1 MRSEANENQPK
12 LAWSLVA
19 GYALLTV
26 GLRLAP
32 RLLGPNAYW
41 PWHLWA
47 VGALGLFAGA
57 RLRSRAALLVPV
69 AAMLVSDLL
78 LWKLLADE
86 GLPTFGRLTLFH
98 YGLFLLY
105 AVIGR
110 FLMDKTSPVW
120 IGGAAVTGSIQF
132 FVLSNFSVWY
142 LGDGTHYAKNLVGLV
157 ECYAAGLPFLQNSL
171 AGDLGF
177 SALFFGLYA
186 VLLPLTERQKAS
198 QPA

>member
-1 MRSEANENQPK
+1 MRSEANENKSK
-12 LAWSLVA
+12 LAWSLVI
-19 GYALLTV
+19 GYALLAV
-26 GLRLAP
+26 GLRVAP
-32 RLLGPNAYW
+32 RLLGPNLYW

-57 RLRSRAALLVPV
+57 RVRSRFAVLVPV

-78 LWKLLADE
+78 LWKPLADA

-105 AVIGR
+105 ALIGR
-110 FLMDKTSPVW
+110 YLSDKTSPLW
-120 IGGAAVTGSIQF
+120 IGGGAVAGSVQF
-132 FVLSNFSVWY
+132 FLLSNFSVW
-142 LGDGTHYAKNLVGLV
+142 LMGDGTTYAKTLTGLV
-157 ECYAAGLPFLQNSL
+157 ECYAAGIPFLRNSL
-171 AGDLGF
+171 TGDLGF